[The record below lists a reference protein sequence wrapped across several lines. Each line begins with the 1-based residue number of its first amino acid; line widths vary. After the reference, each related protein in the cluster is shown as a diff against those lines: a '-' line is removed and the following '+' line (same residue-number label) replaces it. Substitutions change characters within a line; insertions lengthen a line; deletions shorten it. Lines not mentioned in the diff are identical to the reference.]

1 MRRFAEG
8 FFAEELCTQ
17 RLRWNNPNN
26 GPIFPCYCSI
36 VANRT
41 NSFPLSLPRRRAG
54 RARAPPRHR
63 LHFTL
68 HRPLVGEAAQA
79 EQGGAHHRIL
89 HRHRVRI
96 EGRRDSG
103 RKEARA
109 ASAVALSNW
118 GCTIARWGSIQC
130 GAGKARQTTSNR
142 IVADN
147 CCEEGR
153 MHFLLAE
160 R

>member
-1 MRRFAEG
+1 M
-8 FFAEELCTQ
+8 EEVCMQ

-26 GPIFPCYCSI
+26 GPIFLCYCSI

-41 NSFPLSLPRRRAG
+41 NSFPLSRPRRRAR
-54 RARAPPRHR
+54 RAGAAPRHR

-89 HRHRVRI
+89 HRHRVRM
-96 EGRRDSG
+96 EDG
-103 RKEARA
+103 RA

-118 GCTIARWGSIQC
+118 GVHARARIQFNAARGKPGKQLQIGLLPTIVVRKDALPSR
-130 GAGKARQTTSNR
+130 
-142 IVADN
+142 
-147 CCEEGR
+147 
-153 MHFLLAE
+153 
-160 R
+160 

>member
-1 MRRFAEG
+1 M
-8 FFAEELCTQ
+8 Q

-26 GPIFPCYCSI
+26 GPIFLCYCSI

-41 NSFPLSLPRRRAG
+41 NSLPLSRPRRRAG

-89 HRHRVRI
+89 HRHRVRKGDGTRG
-96 EGRRDSG
+96 GRRRG
-103 RKEARA
+103 PHPPLHFQIGGARSRAGVQFNA
-109 ASAVALSNW
+109 ARGKPGKQLQIGLLPTIVVKKG
-118 GCTIARWGSIQC
+118 GCTSFSQKGEI
-130 GAGKARQTTSNR
+130 
-142 IVADN
+142 
-147 CCEEGR
+147 
-153 MHFLLAE
+153 
-160 R
+160 